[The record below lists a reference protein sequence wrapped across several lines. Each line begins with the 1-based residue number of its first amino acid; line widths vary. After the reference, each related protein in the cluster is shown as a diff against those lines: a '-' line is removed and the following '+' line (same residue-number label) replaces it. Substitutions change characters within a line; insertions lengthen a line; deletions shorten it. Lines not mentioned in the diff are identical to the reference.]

1 MTEAAVAAMPPGG
14 SLLDEILAE
23 TKIKPNDE
31 AYAIARI
38 GVGEVMKRMLEPSHA
53 AEKVDRFV
61 VDAMIAELDKRMSAQ
76 VNEVLHHPDLQ
87 KLESAWRSLR
97 FVVERVDFRENIRVE
112 IFNTDKESLQ
122 ADLDDAP
129 DLTKSG
135 FYKMVYSME
144 YGVLG
149 GKPIGVMNLNY
160 DFGTGPQDIDML
172 RKLASIASM
181 AHVPLLSNA

>member
-1 MTEAAVAAMPPGG
+1 MANETRTEAQTAQPAPIAAAGGAVLG
-14 SLLDEILAE
+14 EVLAE

-135 FYKMVYSME
+135 
-144 YGVLG
+144 
-149 GKPIGVMNLNY
+149 
-160 DFGTGPQDIDML
+160 
-172 RKLASIASM
+172 
-181 AHVPLLSNA
+181 